1 MELKKLKPDE
11 GEDGSCTTKP
21 NSVKTVFHLNL
32 DNFIFQL
39 DDMSVDDLGLQDK
52 SQQIHGESS
61 DSIDVSGMVIVRMP
75 WEMREDRA
83 IHSVVSGDLFVIKP
97 VFTFLCKFWNF
108 FLKKDFNF

>member
-11 GEDGSCTTKP
+11 GEDGSCTTNP